1 VSGNVAS
8 EIKGPTNIE
17 ALLEDYLAACRA
29 KGLSPKTVKLAYGYP
44 LRGVFL
50 PWCAR
55 EGISSPG
62 ELTTR
67 LLERFS
73 AELMEHGG
81 KRGELSQN
89 TVWTY
94 VKAVRGFLA
103 WVKAE
108 GEKVDAEARL
118 PKLPQ
123 RAIDILSREEVQRI
137 EDAADSER
145 DKLIV
150 RIMADTGVR
159 VGELVKLKIGD
170 VVDQDRS
177 AYLRIAGRSQGGG
190 AKGDRFRFVP
200 LSPALARRARRYADR
215 SRREEATSERL
226 FLSRRRSASGGYE
239 PITESGVQQMVRD
252 LAEQAGIR
260 KRVHPHLFRH
270 SAATYMLQRGMNPL
284 LVAQVLGHTSL
295 AMIQRVYAHLTPHDA
310 HQALMQVYRT
320 DE

>member
-1 VSGNVAS
+1 MPEAVAL
-8 EIKGPTNIE
+8 EAQGPPAIVG
-17 ALLEDYLAACRA
+17 LVEDYLAACRA
-29 KGLSPKTVKLAYGYP
+29 KGLSPKTIKLAYGYP

-55 EGISSPG
+55 EGVTTPAD
-62 ELTTR
+62 LTTR
-67 LLERFS
+67 LLERFAS
-73 AELMEHGG
+73 ELMEHGG

-94 VKAVRGFLA
+94 VKALRGFLA
-103 WVKAE
+103 WAKAE
-108 GEKVDAEARL
+108 GEKVEADARL

-123 RAIDILSREEVQRI
+123 RLVEILSRDEVQRI
-137 EDAADSER
+137 EDVADSER

-150 RIMADTGVR
+150 RILADTGIR
-159 VGELVKLKIGD
+159 VGELVKLRAAD

-177 AYLRIAGRSQGGG
+177 AYLRVAGRSQGGG

-200 LSPALARRARRYADR
+200 LSPALARRVRRYADR
-215 SRREEATSERL
+215 SRREDATSDRL
-226 FLSRRRSASGGYE
+226 FLSHRRSIAGAYE
-239 PITESGVQQMVRD
+239 AITESGVQQMIRD
-252 LAEQAGIR
+252 LGDQAGVR